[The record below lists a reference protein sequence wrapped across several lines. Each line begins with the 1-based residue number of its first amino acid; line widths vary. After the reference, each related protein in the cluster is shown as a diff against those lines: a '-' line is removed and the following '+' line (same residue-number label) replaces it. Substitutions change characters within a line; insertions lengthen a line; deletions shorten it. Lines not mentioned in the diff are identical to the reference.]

1 MVLII
6 LKPNGQAAQAKQLKL
21 NKQSLRI
28 KYFSSHA
35 KGTKHILSELNDI
48 FILDQYYYYIELL
61 QLQVAQ

>member
-1 MVLII
+1 MVSII

-28 KYFSSHA
+28 KYFSSHT

-61 QLQVAQ
+61 QLQVA